1 MEAHQQQQSKPR
13 RVTLAGVTSERRL
26 SPVRVLIYGP
36 GGVGK
41 TTFAAGAASAIIL
54 GAEDGADYKTV
65 ARFPTAD
72 TWQDVLDGIAEL
84 RDNDHKFK
92 SLGLDSIDWIEKLI
106 INHVCAKGKKESLE
120 AFGYGAGYA
129 LVFDQMRAFIALLD
143 RLRREKGMAIVA
155 IAHSAVK
162 LFNNPEGENFDRY
175 ELKLQAAK
183 NANVSDLWKEWPD
196 YHLFA
201 NFETLT
207 SDSKKSGVKGESTG
221 ERYIY
226 TQRTA
231 AYDAKSRLSLPEK
244 LPLNWGAFARAVKE
258 AFEKEGKEQAN
269 GTA

>member
-13 RVTLAGVTSERRL
+13 RLTLSSVTVERRL
-26 SPVRVLIYGP
+26 SPQRVLIYGP

-41 TTFAAGAASAIIL
+41 TTFGASAAGAIVLS
-54 GAEDGADYKTV
+54 AEDGADFKKV
-65 ARFPTAD
+65 ARFPVAE

-84 RDNDHKFK
+84 RDHEHPHKA
-92 SLGLDSIDWIEKLI
+92 LVLDSVDWLEKLI
-106 INHVCAKGKKESLE
+106 VNHVCAKGKKDSLE
-120 AFGYGAGYA
+120 SFGYGAGYS
-129 LVFDQMRAFIALLD
+129 LVFDEMRAFIALLD
-143 RLRREKGMAIVA
+143 RLRREKGMGIVA

-183 NANVSDLWKEWPD
+183 NANVSDLWREWPD
-196 YHLFA
+196 HQLFA

-207 SDSKKSGVKGESTG
+207 STSKKGGVKGESTG
-221 ERYIY
+221 ERFIY

-258 AFEKEGKEQAN
+258 AFEKEGKEGTN
-269 GTA
+269 G